1 MDVVEVISEY
11 PQNGIKNKGLLGTIS
26 PSRFKLSMYKKNLVL
41 DAPRKQNLTLKMAG
55 DTNGTYQKRV
65 FSTEKKQG
73 LVGIDKHLTNYAS
86 VRPGPRIIPSSYSKL
101 SIKGQ

>member
-11 PQNGIKNKGLLGTIS
+11 PQNGNKNRGLLGPIS

-41 DAPRKQNLTLKMAG
+41 DAPRRQNLTLKVAG
-55 DTNGTYQKRV
+55 DANGTYQKRA

-73 LVGIDKHLTNYAS
+73 LVGIETNYAS
-86 VRPGPRIIPSSYSKL
+86 VRPGPKIIPSSYSKL
-101 SIKGQ
+101 SIRSQ